1 MLLPRSFG
9 LYLSLA
15 TLLTP
20 IASPA
25 TAQFVPQTLNDPAT
39 GEKYHIEVSAG
50 FWFPSAD
57 MKISGESLGIP
68 GSIIDM
74 KSDLG
79 LTDHGLGEV
88 HLVLRPTK
96 KFKVRFQYIPL
107 KYEQVTQLPRPIVFN
122 AQLYPAGTEVAS
134 SVDWKAYRIGM
145 EIDFVSR
152 DRGFAGLLIEDKH
165 TSVDTTLSSAA
176 AVESYRAIFPV
187 PAIGGIGR
195 VYVTPNIS
203 ITGEVSGIN
212 LPELVQDVKGHYVD
226 IDIYGTVNFT
236 NNIGA
241 QLGYRSLDLEFLV
254 DGSAA
259 HFKPKGLYFGVVA
272 RY

>member
-1 MLLPRSFG
+1 MLLFRSFR
-9 LYLSLA
+9 LYLSFA
-15 TLLTP
+15 TLLTLT
-20 IASPA
+20 AAPA
-25 TAQFVPQTLNDPAT
+25 AAQFVPQTLNDPAT
-39 GEKYHIEVSAG
+39 GEKYHIEASAG

-57 MKISGESLGIP
+57 MKVSGESLGIP

-74 KSDLG
+74 KNDLG
-79 LTDHGLGEV
+79 LTDQGLGEL
-88 HLVLRPTK
+88 HLVLRPTR

-122 AQLYPAGTEVAS
+122 AQLYPAGAEVAS
-134 SVDWKAYRIGM
+134 SVDWKAYRIGI

-165 TSVDTTLSSAA
+165 TSVDTTLSSAST
-176 AVESYRAIFPV
+176 VESYHALFPV

-203 ITGEVSGIN
+203 ITGELSGIK
-212 LPELVQDVKGHYVD
+212 LPELVQDVRGHFVD
-226 IDIYGTVNFT
+226 FDIYGTINFT

-241 QLGYRSLDLEFLV
+241 KFGYRAMDLEFLV

-259 HFKPKGLYFGVVA
+259 HLKPQGLYFGVVA